1 AGLWDEWKD
10 IETGVRPVVHVIITT
25 TNEFVGKIHDRM
37 PAPLTPYQ
45 FDSWLSGGAG
55 PELLRPWDQGSLPMY
70 PVSRRGNSS
79 KAAGHVQCKRLC
91 PLNPSCGAGYI
102 SMRSV
107 NIAAFATAVSKCPQ
121 LGHWKVCNSKPD

>member
-1 AGLWDEWKD
+1 
-10 IETGVRPVVHVIITT
+10 VRPVVHVIITT

-70 PVSRRGNSS
+70 PVSRRVNSS

-91 PLNPSCGAGYI
+91 PLNPH
-102 SMRSV
+102 MRCRLYFNALSQHRGFRDRSLKVPAVRALESV
-107 NIAAFATAVSKCPQ
+107 
-121 LGHWKVCNSKPD
+121 